1 MFSLREQGCHAG
13 QRRFSL
19 LTFPC
24 SFPEHKPTTMLPMI
38 KKIVGVFA
46 FVAAC
51 SAASLLAQ
59 NATSSK
65 VLTVGTNPEFPP
77 FELVEKGTN
86 KIVGFDVDLIT
97 EVAKA
102 AGYAGVKME
111 AFAFDTLVEALN
123 QKKVDA
129 VIAGMTITDERKAKV
144 LFTEPYYNAAQV
156 LVVTKKNNQITTLD
170 DIKDKRVAVQL
181 GTTGGVVAEKALGQ
195 NNSNMKQFRKY
206 TEVFYE
212 LKLGRV
218 DVVVVDMPVA
228 QAYLRMKNFS
238 DLKISSKPM
247 SEEEFG
253 IAVAKENADLHKQL
267 NAGLKTIRE
276 NGKLDQ
282 LLSKWFDESTAE
294 ADKK

>member
-1 MFSLREQGCHAG
+1 
-13 QRRFSL
+13 
-19 LTFPC
+19 
-24 SFPEHKPTTMLPMI
+24 MLPII
-38 KKIVGVFA
+38 KKITGLIA
-46 FVAAC
+46 FVAAFA
-51 SAASLLAQ
+51 AASSFAQ
-59 NATSSK
+59 DAKSSK
-65 VLTVGTNPEFPP
+65 ILTVGTNPEFPP

-86 KIVGFDVDLIT
+86 KIIGFDVDLIT

-123 QKKVDA
+123 QKKVDV

-144 LFTEPYYNAAQV
+144 LFTDPYYNAAQV
-156 LVVTKKNNQITTLD
+156 LVVTKKNKTISTLD
-170 DIKDKRVAVQL
+170 DIKDKRVGVQL

-195 NNSNMKQFRKY
+195 NNPNMKQFRKY

-228 QAYLRMKNFS
+228 QAYLKLKNFS

-253 IAVAKENADLHKQL
+253 IAIAKDNTELHKQL
-267 NAGLKTIRE
+267 NAGLKSIRE
-276 NGKLDQ
+276 SGKLDQ
-282 LLSKWFDESTAE
+282 LLNKWFDETTAE